1 MKTPIITYIIFFL
14 CIASST
20 LCCTRNEKSNSALTQ
35 EVEKQD
41 STLLWIQESRNTSL
55 SDNERANLLQKAYKN
70 ILITQED
77 SLKVKYFS
85 RLSLAYLKLNDS
97 SQFRRTNKQTISLS
111 KEIQDS
117 TTLAEAHWDLALF
130 FNNEEVKDSSFYHYS
145 QAQKIYQGLKKD
157 LYSARMF
164 YNMGIIQ
171 VSIKDYTGAEINI
184 IKAIELFKP
193 LNENRRLYYCYNTL
207 GAIYTSLEEY
217 NMALE
222 FHEEALDY
230 IQKAKLG
237 DDLEILSQNNIGV
250 VYLEKGEERKSLQ
263 ILKEVVEKDSL
274 LNTNPRLYSKAL
286 SSFAYNKYKLK
297 DTSEVRILL
306 GRALKIQDSLHDDSG
321 SSRTLFYLAEYL
333 LSQKDT
339 SAALIN
345 AKKAIDYARNSN
357 NNLRVL
363 ETLELLPKIDPEN
376 AYVYTQKYMNLNDS
390 LQLEERKIRDKF
402 ARIRFETNEFIE
414 QNTLLEEQRR
424 LWIGIA
430 SSLLLLAVL
439 VFVIISQ
446 IIKNQKLKF
455 QQKQQESNQEIFN
468 LMLSQQGKLEEG
480 KHIEQQRISEE
491 LHDGILGKML
501 GIRLILTGLN
511 NKTDDSA
518 VKQRESYI
526 KKMQE
531 LEEEIRTISHE
542 LNDTSYEKIHNF
554 IISVQ
559 ELVSTFRETTSL
571 EFNFDYD
578 HIMEWDRLKGDIKI
592 NLYRIV
598 QECVQNCIKHAQAST
613 VNIGFY
619 VEETN
624 IKVYIEDDGVGF
636 SVRKEK
642 KGIGLKNISS
652 RTKKLNAKY
661 SIKSEIGKGTVVEI
675 TIPIQQSKLY
685 SA

>member
-1 MKTPIITYIIFFL
+1 MKTPIITYIVLFL
-14 CIASST
+14 CIALST
-20 LCCTRNEKSNSALTQ
+20 LCCTRNEKSNSALIQ

-55 SDNERANLLQKAYKN
+55 PDNKRANLLHQAYKN

-97 SQFRRTNKQTISLS
+97 SQFRRTNKQTISLA
-111 KEIQDS
+111 KKIQDS
-117 TTLAEAHWDLALF
+117 TALAEAHWDLALF

-145 QAQKIYQGLKKD
+145 QSQKIYQGLKKD

-217 NMALE
+217 DMALE
-222 FHEEALDY
+222 FHEEALEY

-237 DDLEILSQNNIGV
+237 DDLEVLSQNNIAV
-250 VYLEKGEERKSLQ
+250 AYQEKGEYKTAGR
-263 ILKEVVEKDSL
+263 IFKEVILEDSL
-274 LNTNPRLYSKAL
+274 MFKNSKLYAKAL
-286 SSFAYNKYKLK
+286 NSLAYNKYKLH
-297 DTSEVRILL
+297 DTLL
-306 GRALKIQDSLHDDSG
+306 LTKSFKEALFIQDSIQDDYG
-321 SSRTLFYLAEYL
+321 IAKTYYCYAEYL

-363 ETLELLPKIDPEN
+363 ETLELLPKIDPAN

-661 SIKSEIGKGTVVEI
+661 SIKSEIGKGTIVEI